1 MTTSKKKKKSA
12 RERRVLVASIICAGL
27 IVAGSTFAWF
37 TSTDDVTNRLTAN
50 ADYGVSI
57 VESFEPPANWIPGQD
72 VNKDVYAVNTGNI
85 DAFVKESISG
95 KLTYTYETLTST
107 APSGDATGY
116 VELSSEDIAEEAID
130 GATTMEAGSFLAWT
144 NTAEPLGEKSSA
156 RIEDG
161 VENRWTP
168 STAGVYVFRRSIS
181 DNTFSYSGYY
191 YGNGKYYKI
200 VLGDDTYPAT
210 VEGANR
216 VYDVITKQEKLGT
229 GIKVDSE
236 GKIISGTP
244 DFSFV
249 KEETKSNIDV
259 TLAYEAASTA
269 AGDAHPARLVASYK
283 AAGSDAAAPGGYVY
297 DSTATAARAE
307 IDYLNAQG
315 KNDIATK
322 SYKLALADLAYASS
336 LANASN
342 DLIEAA
348 KAQSGL
354 INGTNGSE
362 AKKNAADSARNNV
375 NNSAANISGFTDNSL
390 IYSTIVAPA
399 VVNYAGT
406 NANSAV
412 AANYTKMQNLWNQ
425 MYGADGIASEITTAL
440 GTLANLTAAATAED
454 EAAQAATALTNAQTV
469 KTKLAELKALM
480 EQYKQ
485 AYADLDASTATV
497 TGLTTTPGVDVAACK
512 EQIQTFIGAL
522 PTDAANSLVTT
533 TQSYKAAAENY
544 KAAADAVT
552 AGGSTWSAAINAYNS
567 ALSGASGDY
576 AGVLGE
582 LGEPFTAGGSYDHRT
597 TLAGTNGLNGTNEL
611 PDDAAY
617 TVYAAV
623 SEKDLPTDALQVKA
637 PDPDRNANLTGA
649 TINDATKTV
658 AEWKIIAGSTFAAEK
673 NAELNSNSTP
683 ITIYINLAE
692 GYDAEW
698 EFDTSTDGT
707 PSAVFYLKKILEAS
721 KTSEKLVDSVKLADT
736 VTAGSYKDMTF
747 DLNVG
752 LESAQV
758 TFDENNNIKTDAI
771 TTWSKQA
778 TVNQSNKTVS
788 WN

>member
-1 MTTSKKKKKSA
+1 MSTTKKKKTA
-12 RERRVLVASIICAGL
+12 REKRVLIASVICAGL
-27 IVAGSTFAWF
+27 IIAGSTFAWF
-37 TSTDDVTNRLTAN
+37 TSTDEVTNRLTAN

-72 VNKDVYAVNTGNI
+72 INKDVYAVNTGNI

-107 APSGDATGY
+107 APSGEATGY

-144 NTAEPLGEKSSA
+144 DTAEPLGEKSSA

-168 STAGVYVFRRSIS
+168 SAPGVYVFRRSI
-181 DNTFSYSGYY
+181 DNNTFSYSGYY
-191 YGNGKYYKI
+191 YDGNGKYYKI

-210 VEGANR
+210 VDGANR
-216 VYDVITKQEKLGT
+216 VYDVITEQENLGT
-229 GIKVDSE
+229 GIEVDSE

-283 AAGSDAAAPGGYVY
+283 AAGSDAAAPDGHVY

-348 KAQSGL
+348 KAQSEL
-354 INGTNGSE
+354 INGTNGSD
-362 AKKNAADSARNNV
+362 AKKTDADNARVSVNNAAI
-375 NNSAANISGFTDNSL
+375 ISGFDNNDL
-390 IYSTIVAPA
+390 IYSAIVDPA
-399 VVNYAGT
+399 VVAYADL

-425 MYGADGIASEITTAL
+425 MYGANGVASEIETAL
-440 GTLANLTAAATAED
+440 GTLDSAHLIEAATAED

-485 AYADLDASTATV
+485 AYADLDDSTATA
-497 TGLTTTPGVDVAACK
+497 TGLTTAPGDEVAARK
-512 EQIQTFIGAL
+512 GQIQTFIDAL
-522 PTDAANSLVTT
+522 PTAEADSLVTT
-533 TQSYKAAAENY
+533 AQSYKDAAEDYKAAA
-544 KAAADAVT
+544 VT
-552 AGGSTWSAAINAYNS
+552 AGEATWSAAINAYNS
-567 ALSGASGDY
+567 ALSGASDDY
-576 AGVLGE
+576 TAVLGE
-582 LGEPFTAGGSYDHRT
+582 LGAPFDEGSSYDHRIA
-597 TLAGTNGLNGTNEL
+597 LADTYGLYAIAVL
-611 PDDAAY
+611 PDTATY
-617 TVYAAV
+617 TDYATAFAK
-623 SEKDLPTDALQVKA
+623 ELPTDTLEVTA
-637 PDPDRNANLTGA
+637 PDPDNNANLTG
-649 TINDATKTV
+649 TPINDATKTV
-658 AEWKIIAGSTFAAEK
+658 AQWKTTAGSTFAAEK

-683 ITIYINLAE
+683 ITIYINLAQD
-692 GYDAEW
+692 YDAEW

-707 PSAVFYLKKILEAS
+707 TSADFYLKKILEAS

-778 TVNQSNKTVS
+778 TVNQSDKTVS